1 MQKFLHVQSEQQEQ
15 ERKRR
20 IELDK
25 ILQNFKQ
32 EEGRTDT
39 PLLGKLFPDLNALHQ
54 RQRRRSE
61 ENPISYRT
69 SIHPPGMETDSIM
82 GSLQP
87 FRSLIPPILQTLPQ
101 LSSLPELHTTSG
113 ATSLPPTPVI
123 APPSVRSRTSEQMS
137 AINDL
142 SNRFQG
148 EKLVPDRREQ
158 GSRSVTSETVQSRTV
173 KNKIKDYLNQLAGSK
188 EYKDL
193 DFPGI
198 LRQLTIQAQQEEE
211 EF

>member
-113 ATSLPPTPVI
+113 ATSLPPRPVI

-173 KNKIKDYLNQLAGSK
+173 KNKIKDCLNQLAGSG
-188 EYKDL
+188 EYKD
-193 DFPGI
+193 
-198 LRQLTIQAQQEEE
+198 
-211 EF
+211 